1 MPEVPGSSEG
11 QREGQNQPRGLAP
24 RRRPARGRSA
34 RLAETRVWGACGGE
48 PAAPGDAGP
57 CLETL
62 GSVWGAEGGRPGP
75 EGLRGSPGLCQ
86 QRPGRSPS
94 TSPGLGRPSASQ
106 TYPRATRRSQAPPET
121 AGSPPQTS
129 KTRARPAQPTG
140 PTPGASSGP
149 AAGGPCLSLPPGGTG
164 CWDLGC
170 PLAPTSG
177 PWTGL
182 SIWAQW
188 PRASTSSL
196 LVTRENGRWVFRDG
210 AWPGLRWPGPGCVAK
225 RGRYWV
231 QGGRRPYWGPGEDK
245 ERRGT
250 GRGGGWGGRRGA
262 AGLLR
267 PGSRGTRGP

>member
-129 KTRARPAQPTG
+129 QTRVSASPADRPHSG
-140 PTPGASSGP
+140 RLLGASCRGALPVSAPRRDRVLGP
-149 AAGGPCLSLPPGGTG
+149 RVPAGSNLGPLDWSLNLGPMAAGLYFFSARYQREWP
-164 CWDLGC
+164 LGLQGWG
-170 PLAPTSG
+170 LAGSK
-177 PWTGL
+177 
-182 SIWAQW
+182 
-188 PRASTSSL
+188 
-196 LVTRENGRWVFRDG
+196 V
-210 AWPGLRWPGPGCVAK
+210 AWPGV
-225 RGRYWV
+225 RGQEGQV
-231 QGGRRPYWGPGEDK
+231 LGAGGQAALL
-245 ERRGT
+245 GT
-250 GRGGGWGGRRGA
+250 GGG
-262 AGLLR
+262 
-267 PGSRGTRGP
+267 